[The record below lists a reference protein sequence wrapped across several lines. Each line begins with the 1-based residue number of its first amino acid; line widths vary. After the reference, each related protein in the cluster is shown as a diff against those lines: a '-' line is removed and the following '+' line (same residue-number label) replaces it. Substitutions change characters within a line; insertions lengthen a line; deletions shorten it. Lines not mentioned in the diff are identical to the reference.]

1 LYVDEGEHE
10 SSSDSVITILDDLVK
25 PKFAGRHQRY
35 KLIVTE
41 KHLVFL
47 RLNRRWLFRKR
58 AEISNE
64 EIKNKSP
71 LEIKRMSL
79 GSYMIK
85 IDNLISVRIKES
97 IPFILVLDPKEATN
111 FNLIGGEDDIVHE
124 VPLVLK
130 KDNIKGVD
138 MVERQWEL
146 VFEGR
151 GFSTS
156 FLVPYNP
163 ASYLPKNILDKKN

>member
-1 LYVDEGEHE
+1 MYKDERENE

-25 PKFAGRHQRY
+25 PKFAGHHQRY
-35 KLIVTE
+35 KLIVTK

-47 RLNRRWLFRKR
+47 RVNKRWFFRKR

-71 LEIKRMSL
+71 LEIKRLSL

-85 IDNLISVRIKES
+85 IDNIISIKIKES

-138 MVERQWEL
+138 IVERQWEL
-146 VFEGR
+146 IFEGR

-163 ASYLPKNILDKKN
+163 ASHLPKNILDKKS